1 MRYLQV
7 FPMSSISVGL
17 HEKRRIRKKSRP
29 SDGAHAVHERRKL
42 CRFPKFS
49 SFVNRIERQ
58 RRGRDAPKVGLPKV
72 GLPRAP
78 LRIPPHDHAGASAL
92 NAATHAST
100 TTARTAASTPRCGH
114 TNAPLTCGRSQPHER
129 PHTAARTRTRPR
141 LTSPRS
147 TRMRWY
153 RGRSFRRARSW
164 SASWCRGASC

>member
-58 RRGRDAPKVGLPKV
+58 RRGRDAPKV